1 MWISKNVNCCKLSHL
16 VLFRVSERKVYD
28 IDRLVHQVTVSFVV
42 FKKKYVYLK
51 KEKKKPSMRVKNDR

>member
-1 MWISKNVNCCKLSHL
+1 MWISKNGNCCKLSHL

-28 IDRLVHQVTVSFVV
+28 IDRLVHQVTVSFGV

-51 KEKKKPSMRVKNDR
+51 KINKPSMCVKNGR